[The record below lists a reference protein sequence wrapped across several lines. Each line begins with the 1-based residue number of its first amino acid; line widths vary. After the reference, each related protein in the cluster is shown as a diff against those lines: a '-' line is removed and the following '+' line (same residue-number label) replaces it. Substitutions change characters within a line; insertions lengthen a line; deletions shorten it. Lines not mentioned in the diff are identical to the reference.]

1 MRQIINRQK
10 QEKELVASSDF
21 IKRDVAEKIDTYLEQ
36 DIIKVVTGV
45 RRCGKS
51 IFSFMVLQE
60 ADFGYINF
68 DEKEL
73 THQAGYEGCHP
84 SSHGLYSYCHCLRDP
99 GLPSSHFQSGTNL
112 ILLPLNS
119 SSPSM
124 EDTSILSSSIP
135 FDMKNT

>member
-1 MRQIINRQK
+1 MRQIIKRQK

-21 IKRDVAEKIDTYLEQ
+21 IRRDMAEKIDTYLEQ

-73 THQAGYEGCHP
+73 TALENYDE
-84 SSHGLYSYCHCLRDP
+84 
-99 GLPSSHFQSGTNL
+99 
-112 ILLPLNS
+112 
-119 SSPSM
+119 
-124 EDTSILSSSIP
+124 
-135 FDMKNT
+135 